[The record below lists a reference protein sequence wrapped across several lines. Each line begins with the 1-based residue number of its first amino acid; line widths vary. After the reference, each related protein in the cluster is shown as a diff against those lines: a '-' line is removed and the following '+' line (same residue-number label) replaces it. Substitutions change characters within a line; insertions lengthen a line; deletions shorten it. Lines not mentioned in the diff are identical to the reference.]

1 MINQSKGGF
10 RAELLKFKL
19 HVASWF
25 STMAAVAAVKF
36 RRLEEDEEEDT
47 EKGDIGNG
55 LAEATKEKVL
65 SESCTIVVEEDA
77 EATLEK
83 ERHLLARVKRS
94 IKDKKNSRVCSV
106 INSWKAVVA
115 GLIAFTLAMGISLL
129 IYKLVKEPSPPFHP
143 GKYKYKCTY
152 SSCEIPKEFQAVYV

>member
-1 MINQSKGGF
+1 MINQSKGGL
-10 RAELLKFKL
+10 RAELFKLKL

-83 ERHLLARVKRS
+83 ERHLLSRVKRS

-143 GKYKYKCTY
+143 GK
-152 SSCEIPKEFQAVYV
+152 